1 MDGAPPA
8 RQPPTTSPSPHR
20 ASKDVAKCADAGSAG
35 AMCTE
40 GWCEC
45 ARAVVPWRAG
55 SAPLKGAALRQCQT
69 QECGGDSRPP
79 PPRRQPLSVQ
89 TGKSGRVVEHRGFC
103 DGPFLTLDRSACPQ
117 NARAPA
123 CAPERAPS
131 VAAACPPP
139 PRMPQHRYPSGS
151 AEIRVCEHVCE
162 CGNGQ
167 ALPALTQTARE
178 SPFSSMRPASNS
190 TRPSVRTRGCWA
202 ALYRRKVSI
211 GPVGADEYQSPGS
224 PGTLT
229 DA

>member
-1 MDGAPPA
+1 MFI
-8 RQPPTTSPSPHR
+8 TTY
-20 ASKDVAKCADAGSAG
+20 
-35 AMCTE
+35 T
-40 GWCEC
+40 
-45 ARAVVPWRAG
+45 
-55 SAPLKGAALRQCQT
+55 L
-69 QECGGDSRPP
+69 
-79 PPRRQPLSVQ
+79 
-89 TGKSGRVVEHRGFC
+89 F
-103 DGPFLTLDRSACPQ
+103 FLTLDRSACPQ

-151 AEIRVCEHVCE
+151 AEIRVCEHVCA

-178 SPFSSMRPASNS
+178 SPSSSMRPASNS

-229 DA
+229 DERPGHPGRERHGSLSRATQFRHCVRAAHRSRWGRRVPRNKRVIVFTSWGWGCASPLHPPPSRALPPCWHARVRSGV

>member
-1 MDGAPPA
+1 M
-8 RQPPTTSPSPHR
+8 
-20 ASKDVAKCADAGSAG
+20 
-35 AMCTE
+35 
-40 GWCEC
+40 
-45 ARAVVPWRAG
+45 
-55 SAPLKGAALRQCQT
+55 
-69 QECGGDSRPP
+69 
-79 PPRRQPLSVQ
+79 
-89 TGKSGRVVEHRGFC
+89 
-103 DGPFLTLDRSACPQ
+103 TLDRSACPQ

-151 AEIRVCEHVCE
+151 AEIRVCEHVCA

-178 SPFSSMRPASNS
+178 SPSSSMRPASNS

-229 DA
+229 DERPGHPGRERHGSLSRAKQFRHCVRAAHRSRWGRRVPRSPGPPGKQTRDCLYFLGVGLCISPPPPPLSSTPSLLACQGSKRCVTEG